1 MKKIILTIFLL
12 NSCTISQMYHTEN
25 YKNSIK
31 NIEVMMKWLEVDAA
45 NGLIQEDTARNYYYL
60 LEVTRNGLLKN
71 NKNDK

>member
-1 MKKIILTIFLL
+1 
-12 NSCTISQMYHTEN
+12 MYHTEN

-60 LEVTRNGLLKN
+60 LEVTRNGLLKYE
-71 NKNDK
+71 

>member
-1 MKKIILTIFLL
+1 
-12 NSCTISQMYHTEN
+12 MYHTEN